1 MRIVFIIDS
10 RLEVK
15 PIFRGVSL
23 LKIVR
28 LNCDAGSDN
37 LCLVDFDEKHVKIGF

>member
-15 PIFRGVSL
+15 PIFRAESPP
-23 LKIVR
+23 KMVR
-28 LNCDAGSDN
+28 LNCDVGSDN
-37 LCLVDFDEKHVKIGF
+37 LCLVDFDEKRVKIGF